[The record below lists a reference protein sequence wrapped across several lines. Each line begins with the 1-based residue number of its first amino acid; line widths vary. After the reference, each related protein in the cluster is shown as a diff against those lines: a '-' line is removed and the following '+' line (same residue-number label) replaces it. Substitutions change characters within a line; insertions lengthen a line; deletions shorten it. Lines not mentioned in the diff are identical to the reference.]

1 MAQQLWKSFMEA
13 LAPPRRDQQ
22 PRRGGVTLNRT
33 VGGRPLPQHEADG
46 QAVGR
51 GSGALPG
58 NREVM
63 RANLNVPQPRIPS
76 ARATEV
82 DSSSDDEFQDSNTKP
97 APRSLAQS
105 ITATRVPQVASTD
118 KSTTITNPNLDT
130 STADR
135 ICRVCSDSGFGRIC
149 GKCEY
154 TYS

>member
-33 VGGRPLPQHEADG
+33 VGGRPLPRREADG

-63 RANLNVPQPRIPS
+63 RANLNVPQPSFPVPERLRS
-76 ARATEV
+76 TRAAMMSFRTLTLN
-82 DSSSDDEFQDSNTKP
+82 QHLGP
-97 APRSLAQS
+97 
-105 ITATRVPQVASTD
+105 
-118 KSTTITNPNLDT
+118 
-130 STADR
+130 
-135 ICRVCSDSGFGRIC
+135 
-149 GKCEY
+149 
-154 TYS
+154 